1 MWESCLGMK
10 PLRMEALRR
19 NDFSEGHFASLASRE
34 SVCVLVLP
42 AISLL

>member
-19 NDFSEGHFASLASRE
+19 NDFSGGHFAGLASRE
-34 SVCVLVLP
+34 SVCVFILP
-42 AISLL
+42 AITPL